1 MPRALVRP
9 IIAVII
15 AVLLVINSHIQQ
27 RITAF
32 RDDPKLHYGPSFK
45 WIENLDKV
53 DATAVTI
60 MVVAGL
66 VGGLGGLAADILWMK
81 SDEYWHSG
89 RADRMIPV
97 LRTVTILDPHFI
109 DAWRIAGWHWAY
121 NLYVETDDPALKE
134 MCLQNGI
141 RFLKEGIQW
150 NPDKFDLYFE
160 LGWTYYDKMGDYI
173 NSVRYFEQARV
184 KSNAPR
190 NPDYILRMIGHAHER
205 YPKIDKAL
213 EAYHRLLVQ
222 EPGDPIAT
230 GATITINQRY
240 VRAWELYRQGRYAEA
255 AEAAKVW
262 LRQDPPDIIG
272 NHLLA
277 RIYEKW
283 GEKDPSKLKKAL
295 EIWEYM
301 TKVSSTDKLAPRRV
315 EALKQQL
322 AGAGIK

>member
-9 IIAVII
+9 SIAVVI
-15 AVLLVINSHIQQ
+15 ACLLVVNGQVQ
-27 RITAF
+27 RTITAF
-32 RDDPKLHYGPSFK
+32 RENPELHYGPSFK

-66 VGGLGGLAADILWMK
+66 VGGLGGLAADLLWMK

-89 RADRMIPV
+89 QANRMIPV
-97 LRTVTILDPHFI
+97 LRTVTLLDPHFL

-121 NLYVETDDPALKE
+121 NLFVETDDPALKE

-141 RFLKEGIQW
+141 NFLKEGIGW
-150 NPDKFDLYFE
+150 NPEKFDLYFE
-160 LGWTYYDKMGDYI
+160 LGWTYFDKKGDFI
-173 NSVRYFEQARV
+173 NSVEYFEQARV
-184 KSNAPR
+184 KKDAPR
-190 NPDYILRMIGHAHER
+190 DPDYILRMVGHAHER
-205 YPKIDKAL
+205 FPDIDKAL
-213 EAYHRLLVQ
+213 EAYSRLLQ
-222 EPGDPIAT
+222 LEPGDPVAT
-230 GATITINQRY
+230 GASITIKERY
-240 VRAWELYRQGRYAEA
+240 VPAWERYKIGSYAEA
-255 AEAAKVW
+255 ERAVKDW
-262 LRQDPPDIIG
+262 LRKDPPDLIG

-301 TKVSSTDKLAPRRV
+301 TKISSTDKLAPRRAMV
-315 EALKQQL
+315 LKQQL
-322 AGAGIK
+322 ASAGAT